1 MSETQ
6 SEDRDRY
13 HTIAGRM
20 RAERKVIGSRFIA
33 TAVPVTSKDDAKRY
47 LAEIHEEFFDAT
59 HHCYAYRLGMHGLN
73 FRTADDGE
81 PSGTA
86 GKPILFALQKFG
98 VSDVLLVVS
107 RYFGGTKLGRGGLA
121 RAYAGAADDVLALC
135 EKTPVY
141 KTIPVKVFCTYE
153 DVQTVLHC
161 AETYA
166 VRVESDYHDSVHLRC
181 HIRESDVEAFTTAVD
196 RATNAR
202 AGCIVETDSD

>member
-1 MSETQ
+1 MSESST
-6 SEDRDRY
+6 EDRDRY
-13 HTIAGRM
+13 FTIEQRV
-20 RAERKVIGSRFIA
+20 RAERKVLGSRFIA
-33 TAVPVTSKDDAKRY
+33 TAFPINSKDDAKRY
-47 LAEIHEEFFDAT
+47 LAEINEEFFDAT
-59 HHCYAYRLGMHGLN
+59 HHCYAYRLGMLGLN

-135 EKTPVY
+135 SRVPVY
-141 KTIPVKVFCTYE
+141 RTIPVKVFCTYE
-153 DVQTVLHC
+153 DIQTVLHC
-161 AETYA
+161 ADKYSL
-166 VRVESDYHDSVHLRC
+166 RIESDYHDSVHLRC
-181 HIRESDVEAFTTAVD
+181 HIRESDVDSFIHEID

-202 AGCIVETDSD
+202 AGCMIDPEAD

>member
-6 SEDRDRY
+6 DEDRDRY
-13 HTIAGRM
+13 FTIAQRT
-20 RAERKVIGSRFIA
+20 RAERKVLGSRFIA
-33 TAVPVTSKDDAKRY
+33 TAFPVNDKDDAKRC
-47 LAEIHEEFFDAT
+47 LADVSNEFFDAT
-59 HHCYAYRLGMHGLN
+59 HHCYAYRLGIHGWN

-86 GKPILFALQKFG
+86 GKPILFALQKAS

-121 RAYAGAADDVLALC
+121 RAYAGAAEDVLALC
-135 EKTPVY
+135 QCVPVY
-141 KTIPVKVFCTYE
+141 RTVPVKVFCTYE

-161 AETYA
+161 AEKHA
-166 VRVESDYHDSVHLRC
+166 LRIESDYHDSVHLRC
-181 HIRESDVEAFTTAVD
+181 HVRESDVESFVTAVD

-202 AGCIVETDSD
+202 AGCVVDTEMD